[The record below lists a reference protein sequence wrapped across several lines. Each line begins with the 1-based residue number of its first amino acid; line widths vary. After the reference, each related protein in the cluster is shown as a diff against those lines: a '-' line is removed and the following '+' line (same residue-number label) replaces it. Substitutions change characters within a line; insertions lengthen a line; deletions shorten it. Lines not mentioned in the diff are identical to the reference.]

1 MKTNR
6 QVTLASRPPG
16 FPQESNFRIVEAPL
30 PDPGEGEVVLR
41 TIYLSVDPYMRGR
54 MKEGPSYA
62 PPVEIGGV
70 MVGGA
75 VSRVEES
82 RYPRLSAGDLVT
94 GNTGWQEYSVTAG
107 KELRKVDPALAPLST
122 ALGVLGMPG
131 LTAYFG
137 LLDICSPKAGETV
150 VVSGAAGAVGSIAG
164 QIAKLQ
170 GCRVVGTCG
179 SDGKVEHVVR
189 DLGFDAAFNY
199 KTVSDY
205 SAKLKDLCPDGIDCY
220 FDNVGGAIT
229 DAVIRNINVHARISI
244 CGQISQYNLEEPEMG
259 PRMLFQFIV
268 KQAKLEGFLVFRY
281 AERYREGLVQLA
293 AWLKEGRLQY
303 RENIVD
309 GLENAPKAF
318 IEMLRGANTGKELVR
333 VSRH

>member
-6 QVTLASRPPG
+6 QVTLASRPAG

-30 PDPGEGEVVLR
+30 PTPGEGEVVLR
-41 TIYLSVDPYMRGR
+41 TVYLSVDPYMRGR
-54 MKEGPSYA
+54 MKDAPSYA
-62 PPVEIGGV
+62 PHVEIGGV

-75 VSRVEES
+75 VSCVEES
-82 RYPRLSAGDLVT
+82 RYPRLSPGDFVT
-94 GNTGWQEYSVTAG
+94 GNTGWQEYSVSAG
-107 KELRKVDPALAPLST
+107 KELRKIDPALAPVST
-122 ALGVLGMPG
+122 AIGVLGMPG

-164 QIAKLQ
+164 QIAKIQ

-179 SDGKVEHVVR
+179 SDSKVEHVLR

-199 KTVSDY
+199 KTAGDY
-205 SAKLKDLCPDGIDCY
+205 SAKLKELCPDGIDCY
-220 FDNVGGAIT
+220 FDNVGGALT
-229 DAVIRNINVHARISI
+229 DAVIRNINVHARISL
-244 CGQISQYNLEEPEMG
+244 CGQISQYNLEEPETG
-259 PRMLFQFIV
+259 PRLLFQFIV
-268 KQAKLEGFLVFRY
+268 KQAKLEGFLVFHY

-293 AWLKEGRLQY
+293 AWLKEGKLHY

-309 GLENAPKAF
+309 GLENAPRAF
-318 IEMLRGANTGKELVR
+318 IEMLRGANTGKQLVR
-333 VSRH
+333 VSPE